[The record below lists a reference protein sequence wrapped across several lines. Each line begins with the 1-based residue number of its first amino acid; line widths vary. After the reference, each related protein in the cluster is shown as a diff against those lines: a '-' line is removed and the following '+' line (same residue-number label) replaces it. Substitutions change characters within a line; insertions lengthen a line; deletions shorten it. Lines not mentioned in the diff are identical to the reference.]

1 MKNKALFEI
10 AYKGV
15 QEHSFRSLLTVL
27 GIVIGIAA
35 VVLIMSLGKSTEKL
49 ILDQVSSVG
58 THSIFIEPGPGDDS
72 GVPTQT
78 DFEDMTIHDIRDL
91 ERLPFVEYAI
101 PYIITQGLMS
111 RLEHYLNAD
120 IVGTEPQTVPYD
132 NVTIESGRFFDDTD
146 VRGATRVVVIGSTIA
161 DELFPNENPIGKRMK
176 IKKTSFEVI
185 GVLEEQGS
193 QFFMD
198 YDKRVYIPYTSMQ
211 QYIVNIDHFY
221 YFGVSILKTYEVN
234 DVIPEIRTV
243 LRENRDIDNPND
255 DLGLDNFA
263 VRTQEQAENILGTVT
278 VILQLLL
285 TAIAAISLLVGG
297 IGIMNIMLVSVS
309 ERTKEVGLRLAI
321 GARKLDIRNQFL
333 TEALMLTGVGAVIG
347 MIFGG
352 LLAWGAQFILQQ
364 SFSDWTFVL
373 PVSTIAL
380 AIGVA
385 LAVGVIFGVYPAV
398 QASRLNPVEAL
409 RKE

>member
-1 MKNKALFEI
+1 MKTKALFTI
-10 AYKGV
+10 AYKGIL
-15 QEHSFRSLLTVL
+15 EHSFRSLLTVL
-27 GIVIGIAA
+27 GIVIGIGA

-72 GVPTQT
+72 GIATQA
-78 DFEDMTIHDIRDL
+78 DFEDMTIADVRDL
-91 ERLPFVEYAI
+91 ERLSFVEYAV
-101 PYIITQGLMS
+101 PYIITQGLLS
-111 RLEHYLNAD
+111 HLENYLNAD
-120 IVGTEPQTVPYD
+120 IVGATPQTVPYD
-132 NVTIESGRFFDDTD
+132 NITVESGRFFDDAD
-146 VRGATRVVVIGSTIA
+146 VRGATRVAVIGSTIA
-161 DELFPNENPIGKRMK
+161 DELFPNEDPIGKRMK
-176 IKKTSFEVI
+176 IKKTTFEII
-185 GVLEEQGS
+185 GVLEEQGA

-198 YDKRVYIPYTSMQ
+198 YDQRVYIPYTSMQ
-211 QYIVNIDHFY
+211 TYIVNIDYFY
-221 YFGVSILKTYEVN
+221 YFGVSVSQSYAVN

-243 LRENRDIDNPND
+243 LRDNRNIDNPSND
-255 DLGLDNFA
+255 LSLDNFA
-263 VRTQEQAENILGTVT
+263 VRTQEQAEDMLGTVT

-309 ERTKEVGLRLAI
+309 ERTKEIGLRLAI
-321 GARKLDIRNQFL
+321 GARTEDIKNQFL
-333 TEALMLTGVGAVIG
+333 TEALLLTGVGAIIG
-347 MIFGG
+347 MAFGG

-373 PVSTIAL
+373 PLSTVAL

-385 LAVGVIFGVYPAV
+385 LVVGVVFGVYPAV
-398 QASRLNPVEAL
+398 QASKLNPVEAL